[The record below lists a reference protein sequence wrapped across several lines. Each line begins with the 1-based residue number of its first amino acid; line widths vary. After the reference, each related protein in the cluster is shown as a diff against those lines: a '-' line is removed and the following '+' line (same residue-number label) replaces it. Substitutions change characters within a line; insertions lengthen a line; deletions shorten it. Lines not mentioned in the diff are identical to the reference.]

1 MKDLTRLFEIPYY
14 QLEKYPQDVVFADKK
29 NGEWVT
35 ISTQAYID
43 KANALS
49 RGLIKLGVKPGD
61 KIALIS
67 NNRSEWHI
75 CDIGIQQVGAISV
88 PVYPT
93 ISRDDYT
100 FIFNNAEIKHC
111 IVSDEELF
119 SKIDDIK
126 DKVASLENIYSYVE
140 VGGALDWEI
149 LLEDPDET
157 LDAELEARKAA
168 VKGTDLVTLIYTS
181 GTTGNPKGVML
192 THENIFSNV
201 HASIPRIPVN
211 HEHKAVSFL
220 PICHVYERML
230 LYLYQ
235 ILGISAYFAES
246 MDTIGDDIREVK
258 PHVFT
263 AVPRLLEKVYDKIIA
278 KGDELTGIKKK
289 LFFWAVEL
297 GNEYEVEGKSALY
310 KAKLKVARKLIFSKW
325 QEALG
330 GNVIV
335 IPCGS
340 AALQPRLAR
349 IFSAADIAIYE
360 GYGLT
365 ETSPVI
371 SVNYGGDGNL
381 MFGTT
386 GKPLENVQVKI
397 AEDGEILVKGP
408 NVMQGYYNNPEKT
421 AETFTE
427 DGWFKTGDIG
437 RIEPGGFIKITDRK
451 KEMFKTSG
459 GKYIAPQVM
468 ENKFKE
474 SRFIEQ
480 IMILGEGQKHPA
492 ALIVPDFEFVTNW
505 CKRKGV
511 NYGNT
516 WSDLIKNE
524 RVIARIAKEVD
535 FFNEK
540 FGGWEQVK
548 KFELVDHQW
557 TVESGELTPTMKP
570 KRKVV
575 KGKYEDLITQIYN

>member
-1 MKDLTRLFEIPYY
+1 MKNLTRLFEIPYY
-14 QLEKYPQDVVFADKK
+14 QLEKYPQDIVFSDKI
-29 NGEWVT
+29 NGKWET
-35 ISTQAYID
+35 ISTQAYIN

-49 RGLIKLGVKPGD
+49 RGLIKLGIQPGD
-61 KIALIS
+61 KIAIIS

-75 CDIGIQQVGAISV
+75 CDIAIQQVGAVSV

-93 ISRDDYT
+93 ISKDDYS
-100 FIFNNAEIKHC
+100 FIFNDSKIKIC
-111 IVSDEELF
+111 IVSDESLF
-119 SKIDDIK
+119 KKVDPIK
-126 DKVASLENIYSYVE
+126 SEVESLEKVYSFVE
-140 VGGALDWEI
+140 IGGALDWEI
-149 LLEDPDET
+149 LFEEENEA
-157 LDAELEARKAA
+157 LDQELETRKNN
-168 VKGTDLVTLIYTS
+168 VSPEDLVTIIYTS

-192 THENIFSNV
+192 SHRNIFSNV

-211 HEHKAVSFL
+211 NEHTALSFL

-230 LYLYQ
+230 VYLYQ
-235 ILGISAYFAES
+235 ILGISVYFAES
-246 MDTIGDDIREVK
+246 MDTIGDDLKDVK

-278 KGDELTGIKKK
+278 KGDELTGVKRK
-289 LFFWAVEL
+289 LFFWAVSL
-297 GNEYEVEGKSALY
+297 GNEYDVSGKSVLY
-310 KAKLKVARKLIFSKW
+310 HAKLKIARKLIFSKW
-325 QEALG
+325 QDALG

-340 AALQPRLAR
+340 AALQPRLAKVFIAANID
-349 IFSAADIAIYE
+349 IFE

-371 SVNYGGDGNL
+371 SVNYAGKGNL

-386 GKPLENVQVKI
+386 GKPLDNVQVKI
-397 AEDGEILVKGP
+397 AEDGEIRVKGP
-408 NVMQGYYNNPEKT
+408 NVMQGYYNNPKKT
-421 AETFTE
+421 AEEFDE

-437 RIEPGGFIKITDRK
+437 QIEPGGFIKITDRK

-480 IMILGEGQKHPA
+480 IMVLGEGQKHPA
-492 ALIVPDFEFVTNW
+492 ALIVPAFDFLVEW
-505 CKRKGV
+505 CKRKNIEV
-511 NYGNT
+511 SPA

-524 RVIARIAKEVD
+524 RVIARISKEVE
-535 FFNEK
+535 FYNSK
-540 FGGWEQVK
+540 FGSWEQIK

-557 TVESGELTPTMKP
+557 TVESNELTPTMKP

-575 KGKYEDLITQIYN
+575 KEKYASLIEKIYS

>member
-1 MKDLTRLFEIPYY
+1 MENLSRLFEIPYY
-14 QLEKYPQDVVFADKK
+14 QLEKYPQDVVFADKR
-29 NGEWVT
+29 NGEWKT
-35 ISTQAYID
+35 ISTKEYID

-49 RGLIKLGVKPGD
+49 RGLIKLGVQPGD

-75 CDIGIQQVGAISV
+75 CDIGIQQVGAIGV

-93 ISRDDYT
+93 ISKDDYA
-100 FIFNNAEIKHC
+100 FIFNDAQIKYC
-111 IVSDEELF
+111 IVSDAELF
-119 SKIDDIK
+119 GKIDAIK
-126 DKVASLENIYSYVE
+126 DRVNTLKHIYSFVE

-149 LLEDPDET
+149 LLEDPDVE
-157 LDAELEARKAA
+157 LDAQLEKRKSE
-168 VKGTDLVTLIYTS
+168 VKSSDLVTLIYTS

-192 THENIFSNV
+192 THDNIFSNV
-201 HASIPRIPVN
+201 RASIPRIPVN

-246 MDTIGDDIREVK
+246 MDTIGDDIKDVK

-263 AVPRLLEKVYDKIIA
+263 AVPRLLEKVYDKIIS
-278 KGDELTGIKKK
+278 KGEELSGIKKK
-289 LFFWAVEL
+289 LFFWAVDL
-297 GNEYEVEGKSALY
+297 GNEYEISGKSALY
-310 KAKLKVARKLIFSKW
+310 HMKLKIARKLIFSKW
-325 QEALG
+325 REALG
-330 GNVIV
+330 GNIIV

-371 SVNYGGDGNL
+371 SVNYGGKGNL

-386 GKPLENVQVKI
+386 GKPLEGVEVKI

-421 AETFTE
+421 AEEFTE

-437 RIEPGGFIKITDRK
+437 QIEPGGFIKITDRK

-480 IMILGEGQKHPA
+480 IMIIGEAQKHPA
-492 ALIVPDFEFVTNW
+492 ALIVPNFEFIIEW
-505 CKRKGV
+505 CKRKGI
-511 NYGNT
+511 NYGET
-516 WSDLIKNE
+516 WTDLTKNE
-524 RVIARIAKEVD
+524 KVISRISKEVD
-535 FFNEK
+535 FFNDK

-570 KRKVV
+570 KRKII
-575 KGKYEDLITQIYN
+575 KATYESLIQKIYE

>member
-14 QLEKYPQDVVFADKK
+14 QLEQYPQDVVFADKIK
-29 NGEWVT
+29 GNWVT
-35 ISTQAYID
+35 MSTQEYLN

-49 RGLIKLGVKPGD
+49 RGLIKLGIQPGD

-75 CDIGIQQVGAISV
+75 CDIAIQQVGAVSV

-93 ISRDDYT
+93 ISKDDYA
-100 FIFNNAEIKHC
+100 FIFNDAKIKYC
-111 IVSDEELF
+111 ILSDKDLF
-119 SKIDDIK
+119 DKVDAIK
-126 DKVASLENIYSYVE
+126 DDVESLLEIYSFVE
-140 VGGALDWEI
+140 IGGAVDWEI
-149 LLEDPDET
+149 LFEDPDEA
-157 LDAELEARKAA
+157 LDNEVTKRKEA
-168 VKGTDLVTLIYTS
+168 VKPEDLVTLIYTS

-192 THENIFSNV
+192 SHQNIFSNV
-201 HASIPRIPVN
+201 HASIPRIPVDHN
-211 HEHKAVSFL
+211 HKALSFL

-235 ILGISAYFAES
+235 ILGISVYFAES
-246 MDTIGDDIREVK
+246 IDTIGDDLKDVK

-263 AVPRLLEKVYDKIIA
+263 AVPRLLEKVYDKIMV
-278 KGDELTGIKKK
+278 KGEELTGLKRK
-289 LFFWAVEL
+289 LFFWAVKL
-297 GNEYEVEGKSALY
+297 GNEYEVTGKSALY
-310 KAKLKVARKLIFSKW
+310 HAKLKIARKLIFSKW

-349 IFSAADIAIYE
+349 IFIAADISIFE

-371 SVNYGGDGNL
+371 SVNYAGKGNL

-386 GKPLENVQVKI
+386 GKPLENVEVKI
-397 AEDGEILVKGP
+397 AEDGEILIKGP
-408 NVMQGYYNNPEKT
+408 NVMMGYYNNPEKT
-421 AETFTE
+421 KEEFTE

-437 RIEPGGFIKITDRK
+437 RIEPGGFLKITDRK

-480 IMILGEGQKHPA
+480 IMVIGEGQKHPS
-492 ALIVPDFEFVTNW
+492 ALIVPNFEFLVEW
-505 CKRKGV
+505 CRRKDINFGD
-511 NYGNT
+511 T
-516 WSDLIKNE
+516 WTDLIQNE
-524 RVIARIAKEVD
+524 RVIKRIDKEVN

-540 FGGWEQVK
+540 FGSWEQIK

-570 KRKVV
+570 KRKTISSSY
-575 KGKYEDLITQIYN
+575 KDLITKIYS